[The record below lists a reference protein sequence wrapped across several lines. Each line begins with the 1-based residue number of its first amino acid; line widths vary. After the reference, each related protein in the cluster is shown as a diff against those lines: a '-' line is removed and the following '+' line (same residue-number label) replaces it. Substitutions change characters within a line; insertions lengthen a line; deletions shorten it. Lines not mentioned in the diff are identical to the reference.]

1 MKAKHTP
8 GPWYAVGAWVEHEK
22 DDVADICNCDPES
35 MSQGHL
41 GRSYDEMAAN
51 ARLIA
56 AAPDLLKACEAIW
69 KYDQS
74 DCETDNFVDLY
85 EPAMALIQAAIGRAK
100 GE

>member
-1 MKAKHTP
+1 MTTKHTR
-8 GPWYAVGAWVEHEK
+8 GPWHAVGRWVEHEK

-35 MSQGHL
+35 MGQGHL
-41 GRSYDEMAAN
+41 GRSDAEMAAN

-74 DCETDNFVDLY
+74 DCENDSFIDLY
-85 EPAMALIQAAIGRAK
+85 EPAMALIQAAIGRARR
-100 GE
+100 E